1 MDKKSPSRSKKRS
14 ATQTPISAKS
24 GSGKSSEFRFGD
36 LESTPVECL
45 GKTFSNHETRR
56 AHFTG
61 KLREKLKDPAFRKIE
76 GFPIAEDN
84 DILALSDPPYYTAC
98 PNPFIDAFIS
108 NGEMVSSSS
117 GRPSDTPAFAD
128 DVAGDKHGA
137 AYNVHPYHT
146 KVPPDAIVP
155 LLRHYTR
162 AGDVVLDPFAG
173 TGMTGVAIDILNSEN
188 SKAAPRKAILADIS
202 AIAGFIA
209 STYTSHSTERELLQA
224 LDNTLS
230 EVNDAYGY
238 LLRTAHTG
246 WRANTTNERDAV
258 VQKRSSGEGTIN
270 YTVWSEVYICPHCT
284 KEVIYWQAAV
294 RLFACEVAE
303 VFNCPHCKTRL
314 CKESKYEKKH
324 SATQVE
330 RCTESWFDPVLK
342 KSVSRQKRMPVLI
355 SYEVNGTRF
364 EKWPDE
370 ADFSRIAQ
378 ADRLVPDVGAT
389 PMMFK
394 GDQWGDTWRAG
405 VHTAITHAHQFFTN
419 RTLVILSEFLNR
431 TEAQRRVWFALTATL
446 LRASRL
452 NRYMPQHRDNR
463 SREVVG
469 PLSGTLY
476 VPAIGLELNLL
487 EYLRS
492 KRKAMLDVWGRESR
506 GLILTTT
513 QSSTHLENIPDGSV
527 DYVFADPPFGDNL
540 FYSELNFP
548 WEWLIRC
555 YSRSKSE
562 AIVSASS
569 HKSLAD
575 YTHLMAKALSECY
588 RVLKAGKWLTVEFH
602 NSQNAVWTAIHEA
615 VESAGFVVAD
625 VRTLDKK
632 KGTTKQ
638 LTFANSVKQ
647 DLIISAYK
655 PDEELV
661 ERIQSTVGSEEGAW
675 NFVRIHLAQLPSF
688 VEKNGRAEIIA
699 ERQKHLLFDRMVAFF
714 VQRGVTVPI
723 SASEFYA
730 GLLQRFPERDGM
742 FFLPGQ
748 ISEYERRRLEAPQLE
763 QLEIFVRDERSAIQ
777 WVRRQLTE
785 SPVSY
790 QDLQPLYMKEA
801 QRMWEKHEQPIELN
815 TILDQNFVKDGKG
828 LWRVPDPSDESHL
841 EQQRNRWLLKEFQ
854 QYIDTKGKIKVVR
867 TEALQAGFKECW
879 QKKNYTIIV
888 QMAKR
893 VPESAIQE
901 DQALL
906 MYFDNA
912 SLLMGD

>member
-1 MDKKSPSRSKKRS
+1 MAKNSKQPGLNYGQS
-14 ATQTPISAKS
+14 DTTAQ
-24 GSGKSSEFRFGD
+24 E
-36 LESTPVECL
+36 PVECL
-45 GKTFSNHETRR
+45 GQSFPSDEARR
-56 AHFTG
+56 AHFTDL
-61 KLREKLKDPAFRKIE
+61 LRKKLKDPAFRKIE
-76 GFPIAEDN
+76 GFPIGDDE

-98 PNPFIDAFIS
+98 PNPFIESFVS
-108 NGEMVSSSS
+108 SGEMVSSSAKDS
-117 GRPSDTPAFAD
+117 RDTAAFAD
-128 DVAGDKHGA
+128 DVSGDKHGA

-162 AGDVVLDPFAG
+162 PGDVVLDPFAG

-188 SKAAPRKAILADIS
+188 AKSVPRKAILADIS
-202 AIAGFIA
+202 TIAGFIS
-209 STYTSHSTERELLQA
+209 STYTSHSTQRSLLHT
-224 LDNTLS
+224 LDTTLN
-230 EVNDAYGY
+230 EVNESYGH
-238 LLRTAHTG
+238 LFRTAHTG
-246 WRANTTNERDAV
+246 WRANTTDEREAV
-258 VQKRSSGEGTIN
+258 IQKRASGEGTIN
-270 YTVWSEVYICPHCT
+270 YTVWSDVYLCPHCT
-284 KEVIYWQAAV
+284 KEVVYWKAAV

-330 RCTESWFDPVLK
+330 RCSESWFDPLLG
-342 KSVSRQKRMPVLI
+342 KSVSRQKRTPVLI
-355 SYEVNGTRF
+355 SYEVNGTRY
-364 EKWPDE
+364 EKWPDDE
-370 ADFSRIAQ
+370 DLARIAQ
-378 ADRLVPDVGAT
+378 SDILVPRLPSA

-394 GDQWGDTWRAG
+394 GEQWGDTWRAG

-419 RTLVILSEFLNR
+419 RTLIVLSDFVAR
-431 TEAQRRVWFALTATL
+431 TDGQRRAWFALTATL
-446 LRASRL
+446 LRGSRL

-492 KRKAMLDVWGRESR
+492 KRKAMLDVWGRKAS
-506 GLILTTT
+506 GLILSTT
-513 QSSTHLENIPDGSV
+513 QSSTHLANIPDDSV
-527 DYVFADPPFGDNL
+527 DYIFADPPFGDNL

-562 AIVSASS
+562 AVVSVSS
-569 HKSLAD
+569 KKALAD
-575 YTHLMAKALSECY
+575 YTQLMTKALSECC
-588 RVLKAGKWLTVEFH
+588 RVLKSGRWITVEFH

-638 LTFANSVKQ
+638 LTFANAVKQ
-647 DLIISAYK
+647 DLVISAYK
-655 PDEELV
+655 PDVKLV
-661 ERIQSTVGSEEGAW
+661 ERFEAKAGSEDGAW
-675 NFVRIHLAQLPSF
+675 DFVRCHLGQLPRF
-688 VEKNGRAEIIA
+688 VEKDGKAEIIA
-699 ERQKHLLFDRMVAFF
+699 ERQKYLLFDRMVAFH
-714 VQRGVTVPI
+714 VQRGVTVPM

-742 FFLPGQ
+742 YFLPGQ
-748 ISEYERRRLEAPQLE
+748 VSDYERRRLEVPQVE
-763 QLEIFVRDERSAIQ
+763 QLELFVSNERSAIQ
-777 WVRRQLTE
+777 WVRRQLSET
-785 SPVSY
+785 PTSY
-790 QDLQPLYMKEA
+790 QDLQPNYMKEA
-801 QRMWEKHEQPIELN
+801 QRVWEKHEQPIELQ

-828 LWRVPDPSDESHL
+828 LWQIPDPKNESHL

-854 QYIDTKGKIKVVR
+854 QYIDTKGRLKVVR
-867 TEALQAGFKECW
+867 TEALRAGFKECW
-879 QKKNYTIIV
+879 QTKDYTTIV
-888 QMAKR
+888 DMAKR
-893 VPESAIQE
+893 IPESVIQE

-912 SLLMGD
+912 SLLKGE